1 MRKIFTDPALR
12 LRMMA
17 VFFFAAVYSL
27 ISLVNHYNFRTY
39 AFDLGLHNSA
49 MWDYAHFR
57 FNNSTLLQPEL
68 NNYLSEHF
76 ELFTM
81 VLSPFC
87 YVFGS
92 YTLLIFQIGFVLFG
106 GFGVYRYIRELSSDK
121 MLPLLAQLHFYFF
134 YGIFSALNFD
144 YHDNVLGAMFVPW
157 FLYFFH
163 TRNWKWTILLFIFQV
178 STKENMPLWMC
189 FVCLGTALL
198 YWKDVKLRQAAFYFS
213 AASFLFFI
221 LLVKVIMP
229 ALANEGEAYFQIRTN
244 YSVLG
249 SGLTEISTTIFTRP
263 LYVLELL
270 FTNQSGNPLA
280 NNYKAETYLFVSLS
294 GGLLLFLRPQF
305 IVMLIPIFA
314 QKMFHNDFLK
324 WGLGDHYSVEF
335 APICSIGAFYVI
347 ARLRQEKWKNYLA
360 CGAVILSLIMTV
372 RSFDRTH
379 SYFDRTRQR
388 IYQAKHYQKGYD
400 VAEAHAALK
409 LIPDEAPVCAQ
420 SPFVPH
426 LVFRDRIYQFPFVL
440 DAEYVVF
447 SFDET
452 VYPLTKSSFASQTSA
467 LMNSE
472 AWERIY
478 EKNKMVILKRKA
490 I

>member
-1 MRKIFTDPALR
+1 MRKLFTDPVSR
-12 LRMMA
+12 LQFIA
-17 VFFFAAVYSL
+17 VIFFATIYSL

-39 AFDLGLHNSA
+39 AFDLGLHSSA

-57 FNNSTLLQPEL
+57 FNNSTLMQPEL

-87 YVFGS
+87 YVFGT
-92 YTLLIFQIGFVLFG
+92 YTLLIFQIAFVIFG
-106 GFGVYRYIRELSSDK
+106 GFGVYRYIREISSDK

-134 YGIFSALNFD
+134 YGIFSAIYFD

-163 TRNWKWTILLFIFQV
+163 TRKWKWAILFFIFQV
-178 STKENMPLWMC
+178 STKENMPLWMT

-198 YWKDVKLRQAAFYFS
+198 YWQDIKLRQTAFYFS

-221 LLVKVIMP
+221 LVVKVIMP
-229 ALANEGEAYFQIRTN
+229 ALANEGEAYFQIRSN

-249 SGLTEISTTIFTRP
+249 SSLTEIATTIFTRP
-263 LYVLELL
+263 LYILELL
-270 FTNQSGNPLA
+270 FTNQSGNALA
-280 NNYKAETYLFVSLS
+280 DNYKIETYVFVLLS
-294 GGLLLFLRPQF
+294 GGVLFFLRPQF
-305 IVMLIPIFA
+305 ILMLIPIFA

-347 ARLRQEKWKNYLA
+347 AKLKEEKLKKYLA
-360 CGAVILSLIMTV
+360 WGTVVLSLAMTV
-372 RSFDRTH
+372 RSFDRSY
-379 SYFDRTRQR
+379 SYFDHARQR
-388 IYQAKHYQKGYD
+388 IYQLAHYEKGYD

-409 LIPDEAPVCAQ
+409 LIPADAKVCAQ

-426 LVFRDRIYQFPFVL
+426 LVFRDRVYQFPFVL
-440 DAEYVVF
+440 DADYIVI

-452 VYPLTKSSFASQTSA
+452 TYPATRDSFVAQTA
-467 LMNSE
+467 VLMNSVE
-472 AWERIY
+472 WERVY
-478 EKNKMVILKRKA
+478 EKNKMLILKRKA